1 MKTSHKFLKIC
12 FVFLMFLFV
21 NIFPVDSEGAED
33 TKITIQL
40 YTEGDSQTINPV
52 SLMFNGK
59 VYTESWWFDE
69 VVKNTFIASDDEK
82 FILKVVETNQKGTPQ
97 DVLNLWSPS
106 EQDQMKSIIFDADAF
121 AGNQGFYKRI
131 QSSAFMAKI
140 LYGSYIIFLIQHTGN
155 EIGNLIHEYPIIKVD
170 NNYYLTN
177 KLQSDPMFLFITE
190 KYSKTLKYKQRVQ

>member
-1 MKTSHKFLKIC
+1 MKTNRIFLRIC
-12 FVFLMFLFV
+12 FVFLVFIVTHIFLV
-21 NIFPVDSEGAED
+21 ISESAED
-33 TKITIQL
+33 TKITVEL
-40 YTEGDSQTINPV
+40 YPQGDTTNPI
-52 SLMFNGK
+52 SLIFNGK

-82 FILKVVETNQKGTPQ
+82 FIINVVETNQKGTPE
-97 DVLNLWSPS
+97 DVLTLWSPA
-106 EQDQMKSIIFDADAF
+106 ERDQMKSIIFDTDAF

-155 EIGNLIHEYPIIKVD
+155 EIGNLIHEYPTLKVD

-177 KLQSDPMFLFITE
+177 KLQSDPMFLFMTE
-190 KYSKTLKYKQRVQ
+190 KYSKTLKYKQRQ